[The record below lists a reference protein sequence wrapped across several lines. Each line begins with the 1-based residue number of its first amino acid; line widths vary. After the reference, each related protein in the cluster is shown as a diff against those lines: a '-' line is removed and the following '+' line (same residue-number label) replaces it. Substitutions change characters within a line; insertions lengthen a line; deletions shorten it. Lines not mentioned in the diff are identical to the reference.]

1 MKTEWLEKWAKLLVN
16 YSLNVKKGS
25 VIKLRG
31 SVAVAP
37 LLTKVYEE
45 LLLAG
50 AFSRVSAQLPGLNEI
65 FFKTANKQQLSTLSP
80 IDLYEAKKLDGIINI
95 AGQTNTRELSGVDP
109 AKQVLAMKTVKP
121 LSEIILKKDNW
132 VITLFPTA
140 AHAQDAQ
147 MSLADFEN
155 FVGKAMFLDKK
166 NPIDAWKKLSK
177 NQQKLTNL
185 LTKTKTVRILSADTD
200 ISLSVAGRKGINSDG
215 KKNMPS
221 GEVFTAPVEN
231 SANGFICYSYPVV
244 AYGREISGIRLEFS
258 AGKVVKANADKNE
271 PFLKKM
277 LDTDKG
283 ARFLG
288 ELGIGTNY
296 GIQKF
301 ISNILFDEKIGGS
314 IHLAVGSSYEECGG
328 KNKSAL
334 HWDMIK
340 DLRDGGELYFDGK
353 LIQKN
358 GKFIAKSLV
367 GLNKLN

>member
-37 LLTKVYEE
+37 LIAKVYEE

-95 AGQTNTRELSGVDP
+95 AGQTNTREL
-109 AKQVLAMKTVKP
+109 
-121 LSEIILKKDNW
+121 
-132 VITLFPTA
+132 
-140 AHAQDAQ
+140 
-147 MSLADFEN
+147 
-155 FVGKAMFLDKK
+155 KAMFLDKK

-200 ISLSVAGRKGINSDG
+200 ISLNVAGRKGINSDG

-231 SANGFICYSYPVV
+231 SANGFIRYSYPVV